1 MIERCNNVPNCKDH
15 SDEYDCKIMLLDE
28 RVYRKQFVPMADAH
42 HHVEVKISAIITSI
56 GNFDVFTMSYAIK
69 FIMILKWFDHHLT
82 FVNLKP
88 NYHDNLVGYEKKHL
102 IWIPPVCMN
111 NSEGNVWVS
120 VDEPSSKVYIERQG
134 KHTVGP
140 LSEIHETHYYSG
152 DENNLIFEAEY
163 ENNFHCNYD
172 LQCFPFDTQVCRMEV
187 GSSEM

>member
-1 MIERCNNVPNCKDH
+1 MTERCNNVPNCKDH
-15 SDEYDCKIMLLDE
+15 SDEYDCEIMLLDE
-28 RVYRKQFVPMADAH
+28 HVYQKQFAPIADAH
-42 HHVEVKISAIITSI
+42 HHVEVKIAAIITSI
-56 GNFDVFTMSYAIK
+56 GNFDDLTMSYSIK
-69 FIMILKWFDHHLT
+69 FVMILKWFDHHLT
-82 FVNLKP
+82 FANLKP
-88 NYHDNLVGYEKKHL
+88 NYHDNLVGYEKKHS